1 MIIFVI
7 LCRRLYEVNLSH
19 DATRESLIRYTST
32 LESMELVPNLVFIIS
47 ALLLRDGSRR
57 HNDHSLHPVVLS
69 VSGEILWVLNA
80 IGRMNLSLVQT
91 LPIELQVRV
100 YVLRSDVTLCS
111 RRCLILLIVSCR
123 RCCQSST
130 RGRVRVL

>member
-1 MIIFVI
+1 M
-7 LCRRLYEVNLSH
+7 CRRLYELNLS
-19 DATRESLIRYTST
+19 DDITRESLFRYTST
-32 LESMELVPNLVFIIS
+32 LEPMELVPNLVFIIS

-91 LPIELQVRV
+91 LPIELQVCVCMIWRDNSV
-100 YVLRSDVTLCS
+100 
-111 RRCLILLIVSCR
+111 
-123 RCCQSST
+123 
-130 RGRVRVL
+130 